1 MVTSKIR
8 CNTRARI
15 PRMSLRRFILQLCTS
30 SAIAVAELEARSS
43 TDQGIGYIVGL
54 RYIMQMNPFNV
65 EYHKAWVA

>member
-1 MVTSKIR
+1 
-8 CNTRARI
+8 
-15 PRMSLRRFILQLCTS
+15 MSLRRFILQLCTS